1 MKAQT
6 VPYCVCREMRILPV
20 LIYASAGIRETRMLR
35 GKKDF
40 SQSEVLAIIAL
51 SQVSNLF
58 GSCTKAVYLKS
69 SRMLNGQS
77 SLEEHN
83 LGHMK
88 DLKH

>member
-1 MKAQT
+1 
-6 VPYCVCREMRILPV
+6 
-20 LIYASAGIRETRMLR
+20 MLR

-40 SQSEVLAIIAL
+40 SPSEVLAIIAL
-51 SQVSNLF
+51 LQVSNLF

-77 SLEEHN
+77 SSEGHN

-88 DLKH
+88 DL